1 MSFVLK
7 IGQTSSAF
15 LLDLTETRRPH
26 SASFP
31 SNPLPFLYLRSME
44 LASILLGKSGMRVS
58 NVCLGTMTFGTEW
71 GYGADAQ
78 ESRRLFESFL
88 NMGGN
93 FFDTANRYTEGS
105 SERILGE
112 LIREFSVRDQ
122 VVVATKYSL
131 RTLEGKPNDG
141 GNHRKNMVQSLDASL
156 KRLGMDYV
164 DLFYL
169 HAWDFSIE
177 PEELMYNLNLLVQ
190 SGKVL
195 HIALSDLPA
204 WVFSACMSIA
214 RERHYAQPVAL
225 QGEYSLLTRDME
237 RDMIPAAAH
246 YGVPV
251 LAWGTLA
258 GGAFSGKYL
267 KGEQGRVPEN
277 SIRRSERA
285 IKLTQKVVE
294 LAANLG
300 VEPIGLA
307 LAWTL
312 HAPGNIIPIVGAR
325 SAKQL
330 EQTMQGMAL
339 NVPMEMLAEL
349 DAASAISY
357 GFPHDFLRGDLIRQ
371 LQFGHQHHQHLIP
384 ALYRQNP

>member
-1 MSFVLK
+1 
-7 IGQTSSAF
+7 
-15 LLDLTETRRPH
+15 
-26 SASFP
+26 
-31 SNPLPFLYLRSME
+31 ME
-44 LASILLGKSGMRVS
+44 LGSILLGKSGMRVS

-71 GYGADAQ
+71 GYGADQQ

-105 SERILGE
+105 SERILGS
-112 LIREFSVRDQ
+112 LIREFGVRNQ
-122 VVVATKYSL
+122 VVVATKFSL
-131 RTLEGKPNDG
+131 RSLDGKPNDG

-156 KRLGMDYV
+156 QRLGMDYV

-169 HAWDFSIE
+169 HAWDFSID

-195 HIALSDLPA
+195 HIALSDVPA
-204 WVFSACMSIA
+204 WVFSACMSIS

-237 RDMIPAAAH
+237 RDMMPAAAH
-246 YGVPV
+246 YNVPV

-267 KGEQGRVPEN
+267 KGEAGRVPEN
-277 SIRRSERA
+277 SLRRSDRA
-285 IKLTQKVVE
+285 IQLTQTVVK
-294 LAANLG
+294 LASKLG
-300 VEPIGLA
+300 IQPIGLA

-312 HAPGNIIPIVGAR
+312 HAPGKLIPIVGAR
-325 SAKQL
+325 NAEQL
-330 EQTMQGMAL
+330 EESLQGMA
-339 NVPMEMLAEL
+339 VDIPVDVLAEL
-349 DAASAISY
+349 DAASAIAY
-357 GFPHDFLRGDLIRQ
+357 GFPHDFLRGELIRQ
-371 LQFGHQHHQHLIP
+371 LQFGPQHNQYPIP
-384 ALYRQNP
+384 HLYRQ